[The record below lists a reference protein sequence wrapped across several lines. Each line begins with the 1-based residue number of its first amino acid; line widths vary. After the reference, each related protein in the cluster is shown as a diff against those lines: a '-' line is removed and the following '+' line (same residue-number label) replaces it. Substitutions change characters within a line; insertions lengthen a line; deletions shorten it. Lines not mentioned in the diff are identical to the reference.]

1 MSRDTVAAPEAE
13 EAGAGTDAVAHAAAV
28 AVEVDA
34 AGGLLVGVL
43 AGHYAAHWNPGTDL
57 K

>member
-1 MSRDTVAAPEAE
+1 MPRGTVAAPAE
-13 EAGAGTDAVAHAAAV
+13 GAGTDAVAHAAAV

>member
-1 MSRDTVAAPEAE
+1 MPRDTVAVPEAE
-13 EAGAGTDAVAHAAAV
+13 AGTDAVAHAAAAV